1 MIQGPASASGAGLCF
16 ASPFD
21 DALAHAGPPAVF
33 LRDREG
39 AWKVDASWTRDAW
52 SRDPGPHAPGWTW
65 TLCRDRASGYVW
77 LVLATSPTL
86 LRDHPRLDTRTCADL
101 AEAWT
106 QLSALGAVP
115 IAPEAW

>member
-1 MIQGPASASGAGLCF
+1 MSLGPASASGAGLTF

-21 DALAHAGPPAVF
+21 EALARTGPAAIF

-52 SRDPGPHAPGWTW
+52 SRDPGPHAHGWTW

-77 LVLATSPTL
+77 LVLATSATL
-86 LRDHPRLDTRTCADL
+86 LRDHPRLDTRVCADL
-101 AEAWT
+101 AEATAW
-106 QLSALGAVP
+106 LGALGAVP